1 MTVLKR
7 SLVMF
12 AFFCAFALSAQ
23 SPSKKPIPSSKTL
36 EKATEVIDTSN
47 AVKDTV
53 APAKREE
60 PPRTINV
67 TNTESGGSTG
77 GTTNTSS
84 SSEPI
89 EVTEKVGG
97 DGVSDDSASRPALYV
112 NFKTIFELIPSDD
125 LSTVDYV
132 EYKINDSDYIR
143 YTGPIQLSREGST
156 TIAYRSVDR
165 VGNKENPSMIFLVV
179 DNTPP
184 VCTLRPSES
193 LYFQKGAGYA
203 STKNS
208 YTITAEDFSSGVRD
222 IMYSVDNGERMKY
235 SGPIKLESN
244 GFHSINYYGV
254 DNANNTGVE
263 MSYAVNVDDVKPSI
277 EIVESLPFVKV
288 GDKLFARRGTKFK
301 LVARDAESGIA
312 KILYK
317 KPGINEFT
325 AYVEDLAFDSSGEQT
340 IEAKAIDN
348 VGNESEIKKIT
359 FYYDIQ
365 APKTTIK
372 ATPANN

>member
-7 SLVMF
+7 SLLLF
-12 AFFCAFALSAQ
+12 AFFSAFALYSQ

-47 AVKDTV
+47 AIKDTV
-53 APAKREE
+53 APTKREE
-60 PPRTINV
+60 PPKTINV
-67 TNTESGGSTG
+67 TNTESGGTTG
-77 GTTNTSS
+77 GSS
-84 SSEPI
+84 TIP
-89 EVTEKVGG
+89 EVVEKVGA
-97 DGVSDDSASRPALYV
+97 DVINALDDVSAATKPALYV

-132 EYKINDSDYIR
+132 EYKINDSEYIR

-165 VGNKENPSMIFLVV
+165 VGNRENPSMIFLVV

-184 VCTLRPSES
+184 VCTLRPTEN
-193 LYFQKGAGYA
+193 LYIEKGAGYA

-208 YTITAEDFSSGVRD
+208 YSITAEDFSSGVRD
-222 IMYSVDNGERMKY
+222 IMYSVDNGERLKY
-235 SGPIKLESN
+235 TGSIKLEKG

-263 MSYAVNVDDVKPSI
+263 ISYAVNVDDVKPTI

-301 LVARDAESGIA
+301 LVARDAESGVA

-317 KPGINEFT
+317 KSGESEFT
-325 AYVEDLAFDSSGEQT
+325 AYVEDLAFDTSGEQT

-348 VGNESEIKKIT
+348 VGNESDIKKVT
-359 FYYDIQ
+359 FFYDIQ